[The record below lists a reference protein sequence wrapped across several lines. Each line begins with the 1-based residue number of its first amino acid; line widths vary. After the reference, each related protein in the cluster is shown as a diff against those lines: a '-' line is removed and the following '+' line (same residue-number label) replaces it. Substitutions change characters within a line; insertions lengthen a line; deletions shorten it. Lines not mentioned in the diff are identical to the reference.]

1 VKANPGLRKHI
12 KTVKLSIT
20 ATSDAQIRANL
31 NAWFDC
37 ASLQNIEDGKAWYID
52 AQTFCRSLAK
62 EFDVN
67 PYICAS
73 VVSCL
78 SPNNKWQR
86 NKIDA
91 RAVLVAWQAGLTA
104 DSVKVCTYNANKA
117 KAFRVLSE
125 GEAIASSA
133 PKTHAFAMNVGLL
146 SADHIT
152 IDKWHVRAC
161 LTKPIDGVTD
171 TVETVTDKQY
181 RRIEAITAQIAK
193 VNGFNL
199 QRKTTTGDRSMLQQ
213 GYPVWPLA
221 LERN

>member
-1 VKANPGLRKHI
+1 MKLTI
-12 KTVKLSIT
+12 TKTS
-20 ATSDAQIRANL
+20 AQQIRANL
-31 NAWFDC
+31 NAWFAN
-37 ASLQNIEDGKAWYID
+37 ASPQNIKDGKAWYVD
-52 AQTFCRSLAK
+52 AQKFCHELAT

-86 NKIDA
+86 NKLDA
-91 RAVLVAWQAGLTA
+91 RAVLVAWKNGLNA

-117 KAFRVLSE
+117 KAFRVLNE
-125 GEAIASSA
+125 GEAIAASA

-146 SADHIT
+146 SPDHIT

-161 LTKPIDGVTD
+161 LTKPRDGVTA

-193 VNGFNL
+193 LNGLKGYEL
-199 QRKTTTGDRSMLQQ
+199 QAIIWIAIKENWNR
-213 GYPVWPLA
+213 
-221 LERN
+221 

>member
-1 VKANPGLRKHI
+1 VQANPGLRKHI

-20 ATSDAQIRANL
+20 AAGDAQIRANL
-31 NAWFDC
+31 NAWFAC
-37 ASLQNIEDGKAWYID
+37 ASLQNIEDGKLWYID

-117 KAFRVLSE
+117 KAFRVLNE

-193 VNGFNL
+193 VNGFKGFEL
-199 QRKTTTGDRSMLQQ
+199 QAIIWVAIKATWKR
-213 GYPVWPLA
+213 
-221 LERN
+221 